1 MTKLDSLS
9 HTVGGQFEE
18 DGLFSSLAEELLF

>member
-9 HTVGGQFEE
+9 HTDGGHFEE
-18 DGLFSSLAEELLF
+18 DGLFGSLAEELLF